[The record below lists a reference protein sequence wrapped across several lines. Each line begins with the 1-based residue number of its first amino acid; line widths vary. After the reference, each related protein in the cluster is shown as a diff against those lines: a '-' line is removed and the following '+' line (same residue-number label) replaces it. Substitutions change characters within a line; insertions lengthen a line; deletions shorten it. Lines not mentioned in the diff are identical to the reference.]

1 MTVITAA
8 QWSNC
13 YCLTVWTEAAQS
25 GGKVGTM
32 SNEER
37 NTILIV
43 DDDKHV
49 LMALEGLFE
58 SKGYNTTTAWSG
70 HEAVRLLGSQSFEV
84 VLLDDHLPDLDS
96 GEILEHIAGMEMPPQ
111 VIVMQAKP
119 PFQAVNRF
127 AALGA
132 CDVIGKWMP
141 RREICE
147 AVRNCLAH
155 PALSEACA

>member
-1 MTVITAA
+1 MP
-8 QWSNC
+8 
-13 YCLTVWTEAAQS
+13 
-25 GGKVGTM
+25 
-32 SNEER
+32 NEER

-49 LMALEGLFE
+49 LMALEGLSE

-70 HEAVRLLGSQSFEV
+70 HEALRLLRSQSFDV
-84 VLLDDHLPDLDS
+84 VLLDEYLPDLDS
-96 GEILEHIAGMEMPPQ
+96 GEILQHVAGMEIPPQ

-119 PFQAVNRF
+119 AFQAVNRF

-132 CDVIGKWMP
+132 CEVIGKWIP

-155 PALSEACA
+155 PALCKACA